1 MSDQDPPDPG
11 LTAFEA
17 DMQSLAPARS
27 RLDRDRLMFRAGQAA
42 HRESPGRRAWP
53 ALAATLAA
61 LALGEAALLATRS
74 DVRVVERLV
83 VIREP
88 AAPRPVPRVA
98 EPQRPSAPDPL
109 VEAPSGWLRLRGLR
123 LGPDGSLALPLALQD
138 LGGPAVEYEPSG
150 QLLRSEIAKVLD
162 PGDPS

>member
-1 MSDQDPPDPG
+1 VSDQDPPDPG
-11 LTAFEA
+11 LTEFESKL
-17 DMQSLAPARS
+17 QSLAPARS

-42 HRESPGRRAWP
+42 RRDSPGRRAWP
-53 ALAATLAA
+53 ALAAALAA
-61 LALGEAALLATRS
+61 VALGEGAMLATRP
-74 DVRVVERLV
+74 DMRVVERLV

-88 AAPRPVPRVA
+88 VDPQPVPRVA
-98 EPQRPSAPDPL
+98 EPQRPSSPDPL
-109 VEAPSGWLRLRGLR
+109 VEASSGWLRLRGLR

-150 QLLRSEIAKVLD
+150 RLLRSEIAKVLD